1 MMELFSAK
9 LAWSDPVLGTR
20 LLCTRYV
27 FLAPVTGN
35 IIIYTLD
42 TVYFQDALL
51 GFVCLLRFCLLC
63 WFASLFHNFAPVHC

>member
-20 LLCTRYV
+20 LLCIRYV
-27 FLAPVTGN
+27 FVAPVTGNN

-42 TVYFQDALL
+42 TVHFQDDYVSHKSSPNIAWL
-51 GFVCLLRFCLLC
+51 CLL
-63 WFASLFHNFAPVHC
+63 A